1 MSIGCAADRP
11 RLIIPPKRKTSATEE
26 SFEKWRE
33 EFGADDA
40 PSAALEPA
48 LPLSAEITQC
58 PYCQEPVDNP
68 SRKLKRM
75 LHYWEQRS
83 CYGHVLRP
91 TDTIAVCQQ
100 HRDERSV
107 LPAGQQRGWPCHVDF
122 KALRRRIT
130 HPKKRYMRILEDC
143 IICPEQS
150 IYFQSA
156 ARQHAEKGKK
166 VLASAHELDRR
177 ELFTDIVHTAY
188 VQDPL
193 LPSLDLRNPSML
205 QKIQPLG
212 ACEFVDHVLVPELAC
227 MLIQD
232 DMGGKEAGIELAHAR
247 QVQNES
253 HKFGVAMYPSDA
265 CGPAQNTRRASGS
278 WVGASPKRARQH
290 SMDKNA
296 YTRTLYVQ
304 QTLDGMRRSTRI
316 QQVGQHITVESDSE
330 EEKGSAASQTWHQ
343 QRLHLPR
350 LHAASERPAPLPGKH
365 NHDI

>member
-107 LPAGQQRGWPCHVDF
+107 LPAGQQRGWP
-122 KALRRRIT
+122 
-130 HPKKRYMRILEDC
+130 YG
-143 IICPEQS
+143 EQ
-150 IYFQSA
+150 
-156 ARQHAEKGKK
+156 G
-166 VLASAHELDRR
+166 R